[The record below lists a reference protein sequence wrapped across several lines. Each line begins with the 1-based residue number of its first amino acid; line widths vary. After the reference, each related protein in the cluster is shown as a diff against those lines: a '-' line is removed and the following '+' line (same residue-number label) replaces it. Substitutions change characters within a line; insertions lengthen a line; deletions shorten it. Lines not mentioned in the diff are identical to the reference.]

1 MLPQTA
7 IEGGSF
13 LTNLKND
20 AVSDVAAAGAYAI
33 GNAFSDTSGFWTT
46 SNPLYAAEHAALG
59 CAASAAE
66 GTGFA
71 SGAIGGAA
79 SAAISPLVIGQLDP
93 TGAPPTPEQ
102 AAITTAIAMLA
113 GGGLAGALGQNVTG
127 AATSAEN
134 EALNNTLDHV
144 LPGQLN
150 EPGTQTD
157 VAKVTESPLPQGA
170 PTPYEEDNEDVV
182 TVGTAP
188 LFSAVAGGSP
198 NASAFTIDPGTGSND
213 WSDSTTNSADYSAIG
228 STGKLGEQYL
238 QSLGGQSQ
246 VYFST
251 SLGCRYVDQLIN
263 GVANESKVGYTSFTS
278 SVQTQ
283 IAKDVELMNS
293 GAVNGVNWNFFTSPV
308 TGMGGPSQ
316 PLLKA
321 LQSSGIGVIV
331 H

>member
-1 MLPQTA
+1 MSDLGPV
-7 IEGGSF
+7 GGEAAY
-13 LTNLKND
+13 LAAH
-20 AVSDVAAAGAYAI
+20 AV
-33 GNAFSDTSGFWTT
+33 
-46 SNPLYAAEHAALG
+46 LG

-66 GTGFA
+66 GTGCA
-71 SGAIGGAA
+71 GGAIGGAA

-113 GGGLAGALGQNVTG
+113 GGGLAGALGQNVNG

-198 NASAFTIDPGTGSND
+198 NAPAFTIDPGTAR
-213 WSDSTTNSADYSAIG
+213 TTGAIAPQ
-228 STGKLGEQYL
+228 TALL
-238 QSLGGQSQ
+238 VQ
-246 VYFST
+246 VPIRFI
-251 SLGCRYVDQLIN
+251 LLAQGLRVDHCHRVIQWLR
-263 GVANESKVGYTSFTS
+263 AGYRLMRRVSGLRLRALRF
-278 SVQTQ
+278 Q
-283 IAKDVELMNS
+283 VEL
-293 GAVNGVNWNFFTSPV
+293 GQVVVYT
-308 TGMGGPSQ
+308 
-316 PLLKA
+316 
-321 LQSSGIGVIV
+321 
-331 H
+331 

>member
-1 MLPQTA
+1 MRTWGA
-7 IEGGSF
+7 SG
-13 LTNLKND
+13 
-20 AVSDVAAAGAYAI
+20 AVD
-33 GNAFSDTSGFWTT
+33 
-46 SNPLYAAEHAALG
+46 
-59 CAASAAE
+59 
-66 GTGFA
+66 
-71 SGAIGGAA
+71 GAIGGAA

-251 SLGCRYVDQLIN
+251 SSGCRYVDQLIN